1 LEGDLECSHQV
12 GQAQRTTLADLVL
25 IDLDPEE
32 VVRVGVGVVVV
43 SGEAQGVEA
52 VGNEI
57 GDRLSDDTVVR
68 GDGAIPDPLGPPVP
82 SIGKNR
88 RE

>member
-1 LEGDLECSHQV
+1 MEGDLERSHQV

-43 SGEAQGVEA
+43 SGEAQGVVA

-57 GDRLSDDTVVR
+57 GDRLSDDTVV
-68 GDGAIPDPLGPPVP
+68 GSDSAVPDPLGPPVP
-82 SIGKNR
+82 SNGVDR